1 MQKIRAEIHLGNI
14 RRNAEKFLSMTGKR
28 LCAVVKANAYGHG
41 AEEVT
46 TALEPIAD
54 TFAVALIDEAIAI
67 RGVVCGKEILVF
79 TPPMDE
85 IQAYTLAVNGFT
97 ASIPDLRTAR
107 LLSEVCRR
115 YALPVRAHLKVNTG
129 MNRYGMNVS
138 MLGKVCKFL
147 SADPFVRVTGLYS
160 HLYTNEYSVALV
172 QRARFVQAQA
182 VCKRYYPDVISHLS
196 ATYGAMLGK
205 EFAFD
210 MTRIGIGLYGY
221 EPSGTKTLGLEKG
234 MTVYA
239 PVVTDRK
246 FSYGGA
252 GYGKTFS
259 NEEIEKIGRLA
270 VCRYGYADGFLRRR
284 DNGTTAWEKNANN
297 LCMDVCIRKGGVKRR
312 YLPVLTDADETAEQT
327 GTISYE
333 VLCAATRRA
342 EFVYDDE

>member
-1 MQKIRAEIHLGNI
+1 MGNI
-14 RRNAEKFLSMTGKR
+14 RRNAEKFLSLTSKR

-46 TALEPIAD
+46 SALEPIAD

-67 RGVVCGKEILVF
+67 RSAACGKEILVF
-79 TPPMDE
+79 TPPTDGA
-85 IQAYTLAVNGFT
+85 QAYALAVNGFT

-107 LLSEVCRR
+107 LLSEVCKR
-115 YALPVRAHLKVNTG
+115 YALPIRVHLKVNTG
-129 MNRYGMNVS
+129 MNRYGMNIS
-138 MLGKVCKFL
+138 MLGRVCKFL

-160 HLYTNEYSVALV
+160 HLYTTDYAAAQA
-172 QRARFVQAQA
+172 QRALFVQAQT
-182 VCKRYYPDVISHLS
+182 VCKRYYPKIISHLS
-196 ATYGAMLGK
+196 ATCGAMLGK

-221 EPSGTKTLGLEKG
+221 EPNGTKTLGLEKG

-239 PVVTDRK
+239 PVITDRK

-259 NEEIEKIGRLA
+259 KSEIEKIERLT
-270 VCRYGYADGFLRRR
+270 VCRYGYADGFLRRA
-284 DNGTTAWEKNANN
+284 DNGTAAWEQNANN
-297 LCMDVCIRKGGVKRR
+297 LCMDVCIQKGGIKRG
-312 YLPVLTDADETAEQT
+312 YVPVLTDADETARQT